1 MTNKRPVPVDQ
12 QASSTQDLAGVPVRF
27 RWMAYS
33 PARGIQEANA

>member
-1 MTNKRPVPVDQ
+1 MTNERPTPVDH
-12 QASSTQDLAGVPVRF
+12 QATCVQDIAAVPVRF